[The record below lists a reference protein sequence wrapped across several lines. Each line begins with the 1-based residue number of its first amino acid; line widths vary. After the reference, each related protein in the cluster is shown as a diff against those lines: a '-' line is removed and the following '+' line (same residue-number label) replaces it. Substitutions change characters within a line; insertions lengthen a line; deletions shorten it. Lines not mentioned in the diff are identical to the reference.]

1 MFERFKIDNHHHHH
15 LQVQCIACNGSSCQI
30 STSHRRRLVHV
41 RTARKLY
48 YWGHN
53 LERNRTT
60 HWNAS
65 DENHSAGVHK
75 AAVGSTAI
83 VDLPTHT
90 HTHARTDTHTH
101 TLTNVCSSRQTD
113 TATEANVE
121 GRAISTCQFHLRG
134 QALVTSAYSRAVG
147 DFCGRFSSSSSFLTV
162 ILHTAS

>member
-1 MFERFKIDNHHHHH
+1 MFERFKIDNYHHHH

-101 TLTNVCSSRQTD
+101 THTYTHSLMFAALARLTLQLKRTWKG
-113 TATEANVE
+113 APF
-121 GRAISTCQFHLRG
+121 R
-134 QALVTSAYSRAVG
+134 LV
-147 DFCGRFSSSSSFLTV
+147 SFT
-162 ILHTAS
+162 